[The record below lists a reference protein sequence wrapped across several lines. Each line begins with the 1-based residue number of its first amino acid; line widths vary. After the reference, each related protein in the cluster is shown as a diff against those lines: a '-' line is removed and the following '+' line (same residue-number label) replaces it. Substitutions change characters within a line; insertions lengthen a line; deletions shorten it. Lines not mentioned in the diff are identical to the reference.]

1 MAVAIRARAWH
12 QRRAIEHGEQHMRE
26 GILAAG
32 LLLALG
38 GCATTAREAPGGG
51 PVEVKLIAFNDF
63 HGNLEPPRLGVTA
76 PAEADQT
83 VRVPAGGAAYFA
95 SAVERLRAAN
105 PNNAVVSAGDMIGA
119 TPFVSAVFLD
129 EPTVLAMNL
138 IRVDF
143 NAVGNHEFDKGRAEL
158 LRMQNGGCE
167 RHTLR
172 QPCAV
177 DSDFP
182 GAKFRYLAANVVT
195 ETGETLF
202 PAYGLRSFGKGRSRV
217 TVGFIGLTLRET
229 PTLVSPSGVAGLSF
243 RDEAETINAL
253 IPKLK
258 ARGADAIV
266 VLIHQGLATKVGYND
281 KSCKSVTGD
290 LLPVLALLD
299 PEVDLV
305 VSGHTHNAYVCDYR
319 QIDPTR
325 PFLVTSA
332 GRYGTMLTDINLT
345 IDPRAGE
352 VVSKRADNVIIQSEP
367 YRSPSGEVLLTDRY
381 PRYERQTEVAALV
394 ERYAAAAAPMAARVV
409 GKLAGSA
416 LRELTPAREQVLG
429 DLIADSQL
437 AATRAPEAGGARI
450 AFMNGFGVRADV
462 VPAADGS
469 VTFGQLF
476 AAQPFGNSL
485 IVRTFTGRQLRAL
498 LEQQFNSGS
507 NTVEAPNMLLPS
519 SGFTYAYDLSRP
531 AGQRIIDMR
540 LDGEPIQDDATY
552 RVTMNSFLA
561 TGGDNFTV
569 FGEGTDQVGGPLD
582 MDALETYFASNSPL
596 QPPVPK
602 RIQNVTPQPAVPN
615 P

>member
-1 MAVAIRARAWH
+1 
-12 QRRAIEHGEQHMRE
+12 MRLKL
-26 GILAAG
+26 LATAAT
-32 LLLALG
+32 LALG
-38 GCATTAREAPGGG
+38 ACAAPMAERGAAG

-63 HGNLEPPRLGVTA
+63 HGNLEPPRQGVTA
-76 PAEADQT
+76 PAEGDQT

-95 SAVERLRAAN
+95 SAVEGLKAAN

-129 EPTVLAMNL
+129 EPTILAMNL
-138 IRVDF
+138 VRVDF

-167 RHTLR
+167 KHTLR
-172 QPCAV
+172 EPCAV
-177 DSDFP
+177 DRNFP

-195 ETGETLF
+195 EKGDTLF
-202 PAYGLRSFGKGRSRV
+202 PAYGIRSFGKGRAQV
-217 TVGFIGLTLRET
+217 KVGFIGLTLRET

-253 IPKLK
+253 VPKLK
-258 ARGADAIV
+258 AQGADAIV

-281 KSCKSVTGD
+281 KSCEGVSGD
-290 LLPVLALLD
+290 LLPILARLD
-299 PEVDLV
+299 REIDVV
-305 VSGHTHNAYVCDYR
+305 VSGHTHNAYICDYGR
-319 QIDPTR
+319 VDSTR
-325 PFLVTSA
+325 PMLVTSA

-345 IDPRAGE
+345 IDPRAGQ
-352 VVSKRADNVIIQSEP
+352 VVSKRADNVIVQGEP
-367 YRSPSGEVLLTDRY
+367 YRSSSGEVPLTDRY
-381 PRYERQTEVAALV
+381 PRYERQAEVAALV

-409 GKLAGSA
+409 GKMAGSA

-462 VPAADGS
+462 VPAANGS

-476 AAQPFGNSL
+476 AAQPFGNGLVVKS
-485 IVRTFTGRQLRAL
+485 FTGKQLRAL

-507 NTVEAPNMLLPS
+507 NTVESPNMLLPS
-519 SGFTYAYDLSRP
+519 TGFTYAYDLSRP
-531 AGQRIIDMR
+531 AGQRILDMR
-540 LDGEPIQDDATY
+540 LDGVAIQDEATY
-552 RVTMNSFLA
+552 RVTMNGFLA

-569 FGEGTDQVGGPLD
+569 FLEGTDQVGGPQD
-582 MDALETYFASNSPL
+582 IEALEAYVASNNPL
-596 QPPVPK
+596 QPPVPN
-602 RIQNVTPQPAVPN
+602 RIRNLTPQPAAPK